1 MTNSYNINQFQFF
14 TFITGLQNKEQE
26 LIKKL
31 IKSFPYKETHK
42 INIIDK
48 TEALKQKFINKEKIF
63 HNERVYI
70 IKDNMDFDFKLWEE
84 FIKSNQK
91 YINIIKEKDFD
102 VHIKSVHKIMTKYL
116 NVDFAVILDSD
127 VEFTNDN
134 YLVDVIKLLSI
145 HNKNGDVAAL
155 GEIYQEAPFSLPLK
169 SFLPQDFY
177 RLFLN
182 DRRISYLQALKG
194 MIKFYFNKMK
204 PDNNDRV
211 HKFPR
216 LFTSLI
222 TIEKSIYNNNNM
234 ESKYL
239 WLEVM
244 NEFKG
249 KWLSHRIMGD
259 AGASLLYQISM
270 IEKKII
276 NIKHKKYIIH
286 SRSGSRPKTEK
297 EIHEHNWLKF
307 DYDI

>member
-1 MTNSYNINQFQFF
+1 MTSYNINQFQFF

-31 IKSFPYKETHK
+31 IKSFPYKDTHK

-48 TEALKQKFINKEKIF
+48 TEALRQKFINKEKIF

-91 YINIIKEKDFD
+91 YVNIIKEKDFD
-102 VHIKSVHKIMTKYL
+102 THIKSVHKIMTKYL

-134 YLVDVIKLLSI
+134 YLTDMIKLLSI
-145 HNKNGDVAAL
+145 HNKNGDIAAL

-222 TIEKSIYNNNNM
+222 AIEKSIYNNNNM
-234 ESKYL
+234 VSKYL

-276 NIKHKKYIIH
+276 NIKYKKYIIH

-297 EIHEHNWLKF
+297 EKHEQNWLKF